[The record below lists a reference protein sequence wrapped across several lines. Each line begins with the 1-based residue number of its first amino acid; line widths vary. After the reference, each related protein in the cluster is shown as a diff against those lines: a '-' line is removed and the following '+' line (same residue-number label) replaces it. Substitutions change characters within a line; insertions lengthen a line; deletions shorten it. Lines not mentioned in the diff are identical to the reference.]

1 MQSDRT
7 VTRFQTQKT
16 GALLGYL
23 ALHRHQA
30 HSREMLAELLWP
42 GGDPVAVRNR
52 LNQAVSSLRRQLE
65 PANVIYGSVL
75 LTDQRSIRLQPDAV
89 VTDVEEFERCVLK
102 AESIE
107 ADLERK
113 SLLRKSVDL
122 YGGEFLSGYYA
133 DWVGMEQLRFADL
146 YTNALY
152 DLLDVCRDMG
162 DIEQAIRAANLL
174 LKADPADEGTHC
186 DLMRLYIDAGRPSAA
201 RRQYEEL
208 CRILA
213 TEETTPSDEA
223 FQLNQEAT
231 SKRATSGKSSDA
243 PSPVNIPS
251 EPTIEESPPP
261 LPAPTNRFLGRESD
275 VAKLQSMLSV
285 DSNRMIS
292 IVGLGGC
299 GKTRLAL
306 QIAYESSEQYARQ
319 VFFIPLADIKDINQI
334 EDLIAKV
341 MGVRGTENVARRLR
355 ANERTLLILDSFE
368 HLADQGAELIQRL
381 VESVPGL
388 KLLVTSRQ
396 PLRIDAERVYQLAP
410 LPVPASSDAVEDLI
424 RNPSVALLVDRA
436 QAVLPDFQLTQ
447 RNADVIR
454 QVCTRLE
461 GIPLAIELV
470 ASWAKT
476 VAPGQMAALL
486 SDRFALLESRR
497 RDITARHRTMRAV
510 IDSSLALLEPEYQSL
525 FNRLSV
531 FQGGW
536 TLEAAAFVCQTPQVL
551 AAMNGLSEHSLVQIE
566 NPDVETIRF
575 RMMDTLR
582 DYAAEH
588 IPNADK
594 AECENLHAAFYSQ
607 LAAQGA
613 DQLPRSDQGLWRER
627 LEAEAANFA
636 AAFHWYLS
644 HDLIQSALELAN
656 ALTTFWEFKGRT
668 REGRRW
674 MEAAL
679 SQIRPDTVVD
689 EKERAKAMSN
699 LARLAWMHGDFA
711 ESSRWHEA
719 ALEAWLRIGDQA
731 GIIAAQFNIQ
741 LEAHRN
747 RNYERSIALLKD
759 NLARAED
766 INDKVSQTRCWLALG
781 NTLIELRQLTEAR
794 VHYEQS
800 LKLAREIDN
809 KYRIATALSNLGNLD
824 TLLEQYDVARH
835 NLQEA
840 VSLFEV
846 IGAGPSCTDA
856 FLHFAK
862 MERRVG
868 DIQASLHWLDRA
880 WQNAPEENYHVQ
892 TLFLEQAY
900 SAALLEKYMLAA
912 TFLGFIDRQRQDV
925 GALNFDIESNDYDQ
939 LLEKLRSNLAET
951 TLNNCW
957 QIGRDMQLSQA
968 AGRLLHPTLE
978 PVESTS

>member
-1 MQSDRT
+1 MLGGLRVVQSDRT
-7 VTRFQTQKT
+7 ITRFQTQKT

-65 PANVIYGSVL
+65 PANITYGSVL
-75 LTDQRSIRLQPDAV
+75 LTDQRSIRLQPEAV
-89 VTDVEEFERCVLK
+89 VTDVEEFERTILK
-102 AESIE
+102 AEAVESGQE
-107 ADLERK
+107 QKA
-113 SLLRKSVDL
+113 LLKRAVDL
-122 YGGEFLSGYYA
+122 YGGDFLSGFYA
-133 DWVGMEQLRFADL
+133 DWVGMEQLRFSDL

-152 DLLDVCRDMG
+152 DLLDVCRDSG
-162 DIEQAIRAANLL
+162 DTEQAIRAASLL
-174 LKADPADEGTHC
+174 LKTDPADEGTHC

-213 TEETTPSDEA
+213 AEETTPSDEA

-231 SKRATSGKSSDA
+231 NKRASSSKGQETTSLEVA
-243 PSPVNIPS
+243 PVEPQVEDIP
-251 EPTIEESPPP
+251 TA
-261 LPAPTNRFLGRESD
+261 LPSPTNRFLGRETELK
-275 VAKLQSMLSV
+275 KLTSMLEV
-285 DSNRMIS
+285 DSNRMVT

-306 QIAYESSEQYARQ
+306 QVAYESSDSYNRQ
-319 VFFIPLADIKDINQI
+319 VFFVPLADVKDNSQI
-334 EDLIAKV
+334 EDLIAKA
-341 MGVRGTENVARRLR
+341 MGIRGAENVSRRLK
-355 ANERTLLILDSFE
+355 ANDKTLLVLDSFE
-368 HLADQGAELIQRL
+368 HLADSGSDFVQKLL
-381 VESVPGL
+381 ESTNGL

-396 PLRIDAERVYQLAP
+396 PLRIDAERVFQLSP
-410 LPVPASSDAVEDLI
+410 LPIPTTSDAVEDLI
-424 RNPSVALLVDRA
+424 SNPSVALLVDRA
-436 QAVLPDFQLTQ
+436 QAVLPDFQLTH

-476 VAPGQMAALL
+476 VAPGQMAAML

-497 RDITARHRTMRAV
+497 RDISARHRTMRAV
-510 IDSSLALLEPEYQSL
+510 IDSSLTLLDSEYQTL

-531 FQGGW
+531 FNGGW

-551 AAMNGLSEHSLVQIE
+551 AAMNGLSEHSLVLIE
-566 NPDVETIRF
+566 NPDAEMIRF

-588 IPNADK
+588 IPAAEK
-594 AECENLHAAFYSQ
+594 AECENLHAAYYSQ

-613 DQLPRSDQGLWRER
+613 DQLPRNDQALWRER
-627 LEAEAANFA
+627 LEAEAANFT
-636 AAFHWYLS
+636 AAFHWYLT
-644 HDLIQSALELAN
+644 HDLIESALDLAN
-656 ALTTFWEFKGRT
+656 SLTNFWEFKGRT

-674 MEAAL
+674 IEAAL
-679 SQIRPDTVVD
+679 YKIRSGTEVD
-689 EKERAKAMSN
+689 EQVRAKAMSN
-699 LARLAWMHGDFA
+699 LARLAWTHGDFA

-719 ALEAWLRIGDQA
+719 ALEAWLKIGNQA

-759 NLARAED
+759 NLARAEAID
-766 INDKVSQTRCWLALG
+766 DFVSQTRCWLALG
-781 NTLIELRQLTEAR
+781 NTLIEQRHLSEAR
-794 VHYEQS
+794 THYERS

-824 TLLEQYDVARH
+824 TLLGHYDVARH
-835 NLQEA
+835 NLLEA
-840 VSLFEV
+840 VALFEV
-846 IGAGPSCTDA
+846 IGAGPSSTDA

-862 MERRVG
+862 LERKVG
-868 DIQASLHWLDRA
+868 DVQAALFWLDRA
-880 WQNAPEENYHVQ
+880 WQNAPEENYHLQ
-892 TLFLEQAY
+892 TLFLEQAFAAAGIENY
-900 SAALLEKYMLAA
+900 PLSAI
-912 TFLGFIDRQRQDV
+912 FLGFIDRQREEV
-925 GALNFDIESNDYDQ
+925 GSLNFDIESDNYEA
-939 LLEKLRSNLAET
+939 LIAKLRLNLSET
-951 TLNNCW
+951 ALTNNW
-957 QIGRDMQLSQA
+957 QIGRDMEILQA
-968 AGRLLHPTLE
+968 VGRRLRPG
-978 PVESTS
+978 S